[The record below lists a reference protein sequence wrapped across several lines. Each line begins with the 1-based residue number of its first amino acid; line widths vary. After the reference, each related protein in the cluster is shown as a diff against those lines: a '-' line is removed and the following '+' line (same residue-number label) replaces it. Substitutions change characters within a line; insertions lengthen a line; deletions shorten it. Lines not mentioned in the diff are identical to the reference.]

1 MRRLLPHVLV
11 TLVAT
16 LLVGSA
22 HTVAEAPELPPAVA
36 LQPAVRSQTRLQL
49 TVDLPGCPATGHAA
63 VADKVAQRFWLCADG
78 RAVIGPLP
86 MTTGSLAYGLP
97 PVGTYHVFAKDV
109 IAHGIH
115 GEVLER
121 FVAFYMTPRH
131 NRIAF
136 HQFVHQDESTIGDP
150 DLRGASAGCFRV
162 STADSWTVWNHLSI
176 GDEVVVL
183 TA

>member
-1 MRRLLPHVLV
+1 LIPVLV
-11 TLVAT
+11 TVVAT

-22 HTVAEAPELPPAVA
+22 GTMAEAPTAPPALPPAVA
-36 LQPAVRSQTRLQL
+36 LQPAVRSTTRLQL
-49 TVDLPGCPATGHAA
+49 TIDLPGCPATGHAA

-78 RAVIGPLP
+78 QAVTGQLA
-86 MTTGSLAYGLP
+86 MTTGSLEYGLP
-97 PVGTYHVFAKDV
+97 PIGTYQVFAKDT

-121 FVAFYMTPRH
+121 FVAFYRTPRG

-136 HQFVHQDESTIGDP
+136 HQYVHQDPSTIGDA
-150 DLRGASAGCFRV
+150 DQRGASAGCFRL
-162 STADSWTVWNHLSI
+162 STADSWTVWDFLSI
-176 GDEVVVL
+176 GDQVVVL